1 MTHPHSRIYTIDL
14 EPRGKGR
21 PVFTRATGTARTP
34 ERTRAWEHEA
44 AHQLR
49 QQHEQ
54 DGLGVALDT
63 RWTLLHVGIEA
74 YYVRPKTRPW
84 WMPAHIWKA
93 AREGLPHL
101 PACTRY
107 DLDNVVKIVLDAMQI
122 AKVIENDRA
131 VVKLEASA
139 FYAHPGEDAA
149 VSVTV
154 SPGVP
159 G

>member
-1 MTHPHSRIYTIDL
+1 MTSRTYTIGL

-49 QQHEQ
+49 DQHEA
-54 DGLGVALDT
+54 DGAGAALDV
-63 RWTLLHVGIEA
+63 RWTLLHVGIQA
-74 YYVRPKTRPW
+74 FYLRPKTRPW
-84 WMPAHIWKA
+84 WAPAHVWKEA
-93 AREGLPHL
+93 SEGKPHL

-139 FYAHPGEDAA
+139 FYAHPGEDAG
-149 VSVTV
+149 VIVTV
-154 SPGVP
+154 SPGIAW
-159 G
+159 